1 MKGNMNAVLHIGLRV
16 GKISQLMKQVGS
28 IGCLFYFFG
37 NILYDFMRAFHI
49 FSYCWMKFV
58 NLLCFMLAFM

>member
-37 NILYDFMRAFHI
+37 NILYDFMRADRK
-49 FSYCWMKFV
+49 SV
-58 NLLCFMLAFM
+58 V

>member
-1 MKGNMNAVLHIGLRV
+1 MKGNMNVVLHIGLRV

-37 NILYDFMRAFHI
+37 I
-49 FSYCWMKFV
+49 FCMISCVLSYLFS
-58 NLLCFMLAFM
+58 LLDEIC

>member
-1 MKGNMNAVLHIGLRV
+1 MAMKGNMNVVLHIGLRV

-37 NILYDFMRAFHI
+37 NILYDFMRAFI
-49 FSYCWMKFV
+49 SF
-58 NLLCFMLAFM
+58 LIAG